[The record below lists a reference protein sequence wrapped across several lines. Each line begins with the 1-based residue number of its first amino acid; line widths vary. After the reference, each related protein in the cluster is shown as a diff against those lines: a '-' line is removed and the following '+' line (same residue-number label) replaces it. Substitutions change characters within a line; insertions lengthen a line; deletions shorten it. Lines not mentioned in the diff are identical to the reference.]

1 MTMKLR
7 LPLFVCSAAIACLSA
22 GSAFGQVT
30 ASQIYQGLVSY
41 WPMDTIT
48 SGTTPDVVSGIN
60 LTAANSPSTTTG
72 GKFGNGIVL
81 NGSNQYLYNTDT
93 QWLGGGT
100 NNL

>member
-7 LPLFVCSAAIACLSA
+7 LPLFVCSAAIACVSA

-48 SGTTPDVVSGIN
+48 GGTTPDVVSGIN
-60 LTAANSPSTTTG
+60 LTAANAPSTAT
-72 GKFGNGIVL
+72 GKFNNGIVL
-81 NGSNQYLYNTDT
+81 NGSNQYLYNTDMQCEKGRT
-93 QWLGGGT
+93 
-100 NNL
+100 